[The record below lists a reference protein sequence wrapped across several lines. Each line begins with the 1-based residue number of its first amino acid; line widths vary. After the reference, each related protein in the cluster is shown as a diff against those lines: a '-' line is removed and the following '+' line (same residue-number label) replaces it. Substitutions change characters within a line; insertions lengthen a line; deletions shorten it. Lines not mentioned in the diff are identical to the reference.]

1 MGVNCAQIVFQNRC
15 SRQRRSPSGQL
26 VSVGLNTLPCLHLTT
41 YQTRG
46 LWANLLIL
54 NFKRYIKNKKP
65 CFCTTAYMKVFLQI
79 PIENRIKVWETK
91 AQVNCAWNVLFLQ
104 NRCSSPRSI
113 SIGQLNTLPCLHL
126 RPIKLVVYK
135 WPYFLKGMGYLILR
149 CVSRLDAFSVYHI
162 RTRLPGYAPGGTTDA
177 PEVRPTR
184 SSRTKVSSS
193 QISNAHDR

>member
-1 MGVNCAQIVFQNRC
+1 MNCFFQNRC

-26 VSVGLNTLPCLHLTT
+26 VSVWLNTLPCLHLTT

-79 PIENRIKVWETK
+79 PIENRIKGK
-91 AQVNCAWNVLFLQ
+91 KRSSSKLCLNCFFQ

-135 WPYFLKGMGYLILR
+135 
-149 CVSRLDAFSVYHI
+149 
-162 RTRLPGYAPGGTTDA
+162 
-177 PEVRPTR
+177 
-184 SSRTKVSSS
+184 
-193 QISNAHDR
+193 